1 MTGDIVMA
9 THSISEPLA
18 ARPPKPSSLALG
30 EGAIVCTPF
39 ERACKMGLIKPIDQE
54 ILTWRC
60 WHRQHPEIYVTQNWP
75 LIEKLQAEHWRLLQ
89 ILRHEDEPE
98 C

>member
-1 MTGDIVMA
+1 
-9 THSISEPLA
+9 
-18 ARPPKPSSLALG
+18 
-30 EGAIVCTPF
+30 
-39 ERACKMGLIKPIDQE
+39 MGLIKPIDQE

-75 LIEKLQAEHWRLLQ
+75 LIEKLQAGHWRLLQ